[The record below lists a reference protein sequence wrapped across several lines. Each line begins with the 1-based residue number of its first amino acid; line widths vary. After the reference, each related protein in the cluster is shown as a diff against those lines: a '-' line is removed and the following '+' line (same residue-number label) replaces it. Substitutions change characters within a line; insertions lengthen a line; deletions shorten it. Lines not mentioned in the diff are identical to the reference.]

1 MSEYKLSKDEVDEL
15 FASAC
20 GNSIKNTMI
29 RQMSHKGYDFEEI
42 QTALKN
48 YDSVSYGY
56 EGKVSYPERFIDD
69 EPYHAYE
76 REGDCYHHDD
86 EELLKVKLSVKT
98 VLAEVQSICG
108 ITIKY
113 ERDENLVNLAKRIQS
128 HMRGAL
134 FEYAD
139 LQLYYDEM

>member
-1 MSEYKLSKDEVDEL
+1 MSEYRLTKDECDDL
-15 FASAC
+15 YASAG
-20 GNSIKNTMI
+20 GNYIKQTMI
-29 RQMSHKGYDFEEI
+29 RQMSYKGYDHDEI

-48 YDSVSYGY
+48 YDANSRGI
-56 EGKVSYPERFIDD
+56 EGKVCYPERFIDD

-108 ITIKY
+108 ITIRY